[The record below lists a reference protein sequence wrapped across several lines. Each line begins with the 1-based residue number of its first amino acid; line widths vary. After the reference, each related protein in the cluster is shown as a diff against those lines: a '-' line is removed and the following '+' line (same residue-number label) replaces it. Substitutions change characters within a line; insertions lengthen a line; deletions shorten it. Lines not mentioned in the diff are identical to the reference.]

1 MQPCQTALKSKGA
14 GLGGG
19 WDVYSNGCHN
29 ECLQSQALASMGGAL
44 CQHGF
49 KGEQSLQQP
58 WALGTQ
64 SSPQSPGTQ
73 KWQRGPGDNHPWN
86 LSSHAFDYLS
96 TIYCFLNPELQ
107 TQQIKHNSCDISL
120 LTGPCLL
127 KIYFYKLSC
136 CCVAASLEVHENF
149 KSNAGLSPNIWFLLC
164 FAGIPPTPPRTHQQ
178 KKCNQVLTGSS
189 FSLRLSL
196 NASIFLD

>member
-1 MQPCQTALKSKGA
+1 MLTES
-14 GLGGG
+14 GLGFDG
-19 WDVYSNGCHN
+19 
-29 ECLQSQALASMGGAL
+29 GGAL

-73 KWQRGPGDNHPWN
+73 KWQQGPGDNHPWN

-136 CCVAASLEVHENF
+136 CCVAASLEAHENF
-149 KSNAGLSPNIWFLLC
+149 KSNAGLSPDIWFLLC
-164 FAGIPPTPPRTHQQ
+164 FAGIPPSCLPT
-178 KKCNQVLTGSS
+178 KKNVTKFWRGAV
-189 FSLRLSL
+189 FPLRLSL

>member
-73 KWQRGPGDNHPWN
+73 KWQQGPGDNHPWN

-136 CCVAASLEVHENF
+136 CCVAASLEAHEKF
-149 KSNAGLSPNIWFLLC
+149 QIKCWIVTKYM
-164 FAGIPPTPPRTHQQ
+164 IPTLFCWNPPRTHPPT
-178 KKCNQVLTGSS
+178 KTM
-189 FSLRLSL
+189 
-196 NASIFLD
+196 